1 MATFWSKFGV
11 DFMDV
16 RFDVLAA
23 DDQNNKFESQL
34 NTFQHLIE
42 SNTFSPMQ
50 VNVGDFKQGKP
61 TLPEWCSIPFYK
73 IVVDRFGLVW
83 SCCLLAQPG
92 SRPLWAC
99 LGSLADQRY
108 PDIMR
113 NISDKFPR
121 QHCGIC
127 TPFEIKQN
135 SKVSLSVV

>member
-1 MATFWSKFGV
+1 M